1 MAYNKTKKTKIW
13 TKQDQEWVD
22 KMLSA
27 SKNWDK
33 LYKGEIVFKRAGC
46 QQEFVIRAKYNAKS
60 ELEKDA
66 EDTIACMNSIDK
78 GRTWTL
84 VSATLVGQSIDDSD
98 VTTMLN

>member
-1 MAYNKTKKTKIW
+1 M
-13 TKQDQEWVD
+13 
-22 KMLSA
+22 
-27 SKNWDK
+27 
-33 LYKGEIVFKRAGC
+33 
-46 QQEFVIRAKYNAKS
+46 IRAKYNAKS